1 MELKKEIFRE
11 YDIRGIYNKELDETT
26 AYLIGKAYGTKLRQL
41 NKKETVVAYDNRLSS
56 VILEENLVK
65 GLIETGITV
74 KRLGLATTPMCYFAA
89 NFYGTNASMMITA
102 SHNPKEYNGFKF
114 SYNGIHNAYG
124 DSVKE
129 IYDIIQSNNFE
140 KGNGIVEDVD
150 ITIPYTHLLLD
161 KIELGKR
168 PIKVVYD
175 CGNGTTSVIADQIFA
190 NLTVESIPLFN
201 TSDGTFPN
209 HHPDPC
215 VYENLTKL
223 KETVL
228 ETGADL
234 GIGYDGDGDRV
245 GFIDNLGNMIE
256 TDKFMI
262 IIWRHLYN
270 KVENKKAL
278 FDVKCTKALEDELE
292 KLGITPIEYRTGNS
306 YTRAAT
312 SEGNFPFGGELSGH
326 VYFRDKFPGYD
337 DGIYAGIRLIELLSH
352 TDKPLNTLLDG
363 INKYYST
370 EELKVTVED
379 EIKFEIIEKMKQY
392 CLSKKYYFLTID
404 GVKAKFE
411 DGFALVR
418 ASNTGPNI
426 TMRFEATTE
435 KRLKE
440 LQDEFTK
447 ELNRVIK
454 EQQNLNY

>member
-1 MELKKEIFRE
+1 MKLIKEIFRE
-11 YDIRGIYNKELDETT
+11 YDIRGIYKEELDEET
-26 AYLIGKAYGTKLRQL
+26 AYLIGKAYGTKLREL
-41 NKKETVVAYDNRLSS
+41 NKNKTVVAYDNRLSS
-56 VILEENLVK
+56 VSLEENLVK
-65 GLIETGITV
+65 GLVETGIHV
-74 KRLGLATTPMCYFAA
+74 LRMGLATTPMCYFGA
-89 NFYGTNASMMITA
+89 NYYGTNASMMITA

-129 IYDIIQSNNFE
+129 IYEIIE
-140 KGNGIVEDVD
+140 KGEFATGEGSIENAD
-150 ITIPYTHLLLD
+150 ITLPYINLVLD
-161 KIELGKR
+161 KIKLGDR

-190 NLTVESIPLFN
+190 NLNVESIPLFN

-215 VYENLTKL
+215 VYKNLTKL
-223 KETVL
+223 KEKVL
-228 ETGADL
+228 EVNADL

-262 IIWRHLYN
+262 IIWRYLYN

-278 FDVKCTKALEDELE
+278 YDVKCTKALEDELQ
-292 KLGITPIEYRTGNS
+292 KLGITGIEYRTGNS

-312 SEGNFPFGGELSGH
+312 AEGNFPFGGELSGH

-337 DGIYAGIRLIELLSH
+337 DGIYAGIRLIELLSN

-370 EELKVTVED
+370 EELKVKVED
-379 EIKFEIIEKMKQY
+379 EIKFKVIEKINQY
-392 CLSKKYYFLTID
+392 CLRKKYNFLTID
-404 GVKAKFE
+404 GVKAKFD

-435 KRLKE
+435 ERLKE
-440 LQDEFTK
+440 LQDEFTN
-447 ELNRVIK
+447 ELNKCIDEFV
-454 EQQNLNY
+454 